1 MTSENDTQIQNEPPR
16 VLEPLDGSAPG
27 VFFIVRGTG
36 TPGNTAV
43 CYSTK
48 DPMNPIFGQS
58 ISDTGQWQN
67 HIDLHKFGFYMVEKT
82 KDGTVVS
89 PRSEVVNINLE

>member
-1 MTSENDTQIQNEPPR
+1 MSTENDTQVKNEPPH
-16 VLEPLDGSAPG
+16 VLEPLNGSTPG
-27 VFFIVRGTG
+27 VFFAVRGTG
-36 TPGNTAV
+36 TPGNIAV

-48 DPMNPIFGQS
+48 DSLNPIFGQA
-58 ISDTGQWQN
+58 IGNTGQWQN
-67 HIDLHKFGFYMVEKT
+67 HIDLRKFGFYMVEKT